1 MNSRPQ
7 VWIACV
13 LSLCCTG
20 LGHLYA
26 GKLKRGLVL
35 FLLSLVIVPVAALI
49 AGRVSSTAVLLGLV
63 AAFLGLLG
71 LWLFAVADAYR
82 LSSRAA
88 ESEHHDY
95 QKPLVYALFI
105 GAGIVSPLLST
116 VYLRQNLLE
125 AFYLPS
131 NSMAPTLRQGD
142 RILANKTRWRIENLD
157 RSDVVVF
164 RPPDHRDRN
173 YIKRVIGLP
182 GDRVAVVGKEV
193 TVNGQLVPE
202 VAGAP
207 PGARQELRGDGPGQE
222 GEHLTP
228 AEADRREQAVPP
240 GMCYVLGDNRENS
253 RDSREFGL
261 VPLGDIIGV
270 AEYIY
275 CPGDTWSRFGALR

>member
-1 MNSRPQ
+1 M
-7 VWIACV
+7 ACV

-35 FLLSLVIVPVAALI
+35 FLLSLAIVPVAALI
-49 AGRVSSTAVLLGLV
+49 AGLVSSTAALIGLIV
-63 AAFLGLLG
+63 AFLGLLG
-71 LWLFAVADAYR
+71 LWLFAVIDAYR

-88 ESEHHDY
+88 ESERHDY
-95 QKPLVYALFI
+95 QRPLVYALFVA
-105 GAGIVSPLLST
+105 AGIASPMLST
-116 VYLRQNLLE
+116 VYVRQNLLE

-131 NSMAPTLRQGD
+131 ESMAPALRRGD
-142 RILANKTRWRIENLD
+142 RILANKAQWRIENLD

-164 RPPDHRDRN
+164 RPPDHRHRN

-182 GDRVAVVGKEV
+182 GDRVVIAGMEI
-193 TVNGQLVPE
+193 TVNGQPIPDLSQTQRA
-202 VAGAP
+202 AGGEAHGERP
-207 PGARQELRGDGPGQE
+207 ARPGKLPT
-222 GEHLTP
+222 L
-228 AEADRREQAVPP
+228 AEADRREQAIPP

-261 VPLGDIIGV
+261 VPLGDIVGI

-275 CPGDTWSRFGALR
+275 CPGDSWSRFGVLR